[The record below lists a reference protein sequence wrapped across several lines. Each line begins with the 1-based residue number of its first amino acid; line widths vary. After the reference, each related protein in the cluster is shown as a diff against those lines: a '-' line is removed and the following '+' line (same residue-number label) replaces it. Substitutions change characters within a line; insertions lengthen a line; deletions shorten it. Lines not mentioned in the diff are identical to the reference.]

1 MVAMLVLFAAVVTL
15 MVLFGVLAERRQQAP
30 FTELG
35 AQELQEY
42 TRPPAHDSPTAYGLR
57 DGRPSKV
64 TNGKLEA
71 VLLPG

>member
-1 MVAMLVLFAAVVTL
+1 MVAMLVLFGALVAL
-15 MVLFGVLAERRQQAP
+15 MVVLGVLAERRHQAP

-35 AQELQEY
+35 AQELQEF
-42 TRPPAHDSPTAYGLR
+42 TRSPSHDAPVAYGMR

-64 TNGKLEA
+64 MNGKLAA

>member
-1 MVAMLVLFAAVVTL
+1 MLAMMILFGALVALMVA
-15 MVLFGVLAERRQQAP
+15 FGVSAERRNQAP

-35 AQELQEY
+35 AQELQQF
-42 TRPPAHDSPTAYGLR
+42 TRPPGADAPTPYGLR

-71 VLLPG
+71 VSLPG